1 MVEYYHMFD
10 WQQKRAFKAVL
21 TSPLLQGLLVV
32 LIVLVGLSAYERY
45 QMAQVMAERRVATE
59 QQLAALEARHAAL
72 EERVEYLSNER
83 GIEAELRRQYDVAR
97 QGEQVVVIV
106 DPPAPET
113 TIEPLV
119 TTTASTTPRRWYQF
133 WR

>member
-1 MVEYYHMFD
+1 MFD